1 MAHQDDLSL
10 IFEPGGL
17 RVFFQPIFD
26 TSGGAVRIDALECLC
41 RGPKGSA
48 VERSDALFRYVRT
61 MKQESGVD
69 RHCVLSAFQEAA
81 LLPRQVQM
89 NINVHATT
97 ILNDSDLV
105 NFISWSARAHEI
117 ETSRVVVEI
126 VQHGPSTSEGR
137 FRKRIEDLRG
147 IGLRIALDDLGG
159 GPLSYRTILDCS
171 PDYLKVDRYLVAG
184 ADRDRSRRAA
194 LQSIA
199 ALAGGLGSRVIAE
212 GVETGP
218 ELTAVREAGID
229 LIQGFLLAPPRE
241 GAAVDFE
248 TPSMKDEG

>member
-1 MAHQDDLSL
+1 MNQHDLSL

-26 TSGGAVRIDALECLC
+26 TSGNAVRIDALECLC

-61 MKQESGVD
+61 MKQEGAVD
-69 RHCVLSAFQEAA
+69 RHCILSAFQETAM
-81 LLPRQVQM
+81 LPRQVQM
-89 NINVHATT
+89 HVNVHATT

-105 NFISWSARAHEI
+105 NFISWSARAHAI
-117 ETSRVVVEI
+117 EPSRVVMEI
-126 VQHGPSTSEGR
+126 VQHGPATSEGR
-137 FRKRIEDLRG
+137 FRRRIEELRG
-147 IGLRIALDDLGG
+147 IGVRIALDDLGG
-159 GPLSYRTILDCS
+159 GPLSYRTILDCG

-184 ADRDRSRRAA
+184 ADRDRSRQAA
-194 LQSIA
+194 LRSIA
-199 ALAGGLGSRVIAE
+199 ALAAGLGSRVIAE

-229 LIQGFLLAPPRE
+229 LIQGFLLAPPRA
-241 GAAVDFE
+241 GAAVKW
-248 TPSMKDEG
+248 KDEG